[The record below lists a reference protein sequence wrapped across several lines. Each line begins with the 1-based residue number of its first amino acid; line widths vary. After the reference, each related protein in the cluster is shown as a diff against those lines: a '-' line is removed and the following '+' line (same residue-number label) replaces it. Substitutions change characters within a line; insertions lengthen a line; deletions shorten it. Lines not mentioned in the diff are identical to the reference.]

1 MRRIVLLVLVS
12 LVGLPVASSEPDSR
26 TLDALHRRIDE
37 GAARVEPKVVAWR
50 RDIHQHP
57 ELGNHEVRT
66 AGIVAEHL
74 RALGLEVRTGVA
86 KTGVVGVLRGG
97 KAVAG
102 SPVVA
107 LRADID
113 ALPVREETG
122 LPFASTATAEYN
134 GQTVGVMHACGHD
147 MHVAILMGT
156 AEVLASMRADLP
168 GTVVFLF
175 QPAEEGLPA
184 GERGG
189 APLMMEEGALDDPKV
204 DAIFAL
210 HVYPDPLGEIR
221 VREGGINAAADNL
234 EITVRG
240 RQTHGAMPW
249 AGVDPIVTAS
259 QIVLGLQ
266 TIVSRQEAITKA
278 PVVITIG
285 SIHGG
290 NRGNIIPDSVT
301 MVGTVRTFDAGVRD
315 DVHRRIHETAESI
328 ARSAGAS
335 AEVKIESQT
344 PVLRNDPALTRRMLP
359 SLARVAAGG
368 KVEVVEPR
376 TVAEDFAYYLAK
388 APGMYF
394 LLGTAPA
401 GTDPA
406 ALASLPANHSPR
418 FSPDEAALPTGVR
431 ALASIAV
438 DYVAGR

>member
-1 MRRIVLLVLVS
+1 
-12 LVGLPVASSEPDSR
+12 
-26 TLDALHRRIDE
+26 
-37 GAARVEPKVVAWR
+37 
-50 RDIHQHP
+50 
-57 ELGNHEVRT
+57 
-66 AGIVAEHL
+66 
-74 RALGLEVRTGVA
+74 
-86 KTGVVGVLRGG
+86 
-97 KAVAG
+97 
-102 SPVVA
+102 
-107 LRADID
+107 
-113 ALPVREETG
+113 
-122 LPFASTATAEYN
+122 
-134 GQTVGVMHACGHD
+134 
-147 MHVAILMGT
+147 
-156 AEVLASMRADLP
+156 
-168 GTVVFLF
+168 
-175 QPAEEGLPA
+175 
-184 GERGG
+184 
-189 APLMMEEGALDDPKV
+189 
-204 DAIFAL
+204 
-210 HVYPDPLGEIR
+210 
-221 VREGGINAAADNL
+221 
-234 EITVRG
+234 
-240 RQTHGAMPW
+240 
-249 AGVDPIVTAS
+249 VTAS